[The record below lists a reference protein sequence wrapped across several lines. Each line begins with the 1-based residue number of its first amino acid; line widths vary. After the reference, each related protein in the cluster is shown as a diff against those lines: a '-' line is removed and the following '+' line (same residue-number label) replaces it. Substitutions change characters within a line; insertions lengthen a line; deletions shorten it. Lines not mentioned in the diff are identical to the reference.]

1 MKRAHSSQRRKCQWP
16 ANMEGCSKWLTIREM
31 QKLHWESVLPWS
43 EWQWGKHIQ
52 PMLMRMW
59 TNRASYTLLVGMQIC
74 PALVESIQR
83 LLRKLKAN
91 LSRNRAMPR
100 LSISLSDSKSTFHR
114 HACTLLLMTA
124 LPQRL
129 SSVVYTHNGTISAPK
144 KNDVV
149 TGRTQTEW
157 LKMIPL
163 SIFSQSQKGKC

>member
-1 MKRAHSSQRRKCQWP
+1 MH
-16 ANMEGCSKWLTIREM
+16 
-31 QKLHWESVLPWS
+31 KLHWESVWPRS
-43 EWQWGKHIQ
+43 EWQWRKHTQ

-59 TNRASYTLLVGMQIC
+59 TNRASCTFLVGMQIS
-74 PALVESIQR
+74 PALVESVQR

-91 LSRNRAMPR
+91 LSHNTAMPH

-114 HACTLLLMTA
+114 HACTLLLMAA
-124 LPQRL
+124 LPRWL
-129 SSVVYTHNGTISAPK
+129 SYVVYTHNGTISAPK

-149 TGRTQTEW
+149 TGRTQTER